1 MSDEHDYT
9 VSSDNLYADFG
20 YPEPQIALAKAE
32 LARRLI
38 AIIRERGLTQAA
50 AGEIL
55 GIGQPKV
62 SAIMR
67 GRLKDFS
74 LERLM
79 EFLTLFNHDVGIA
92 VTFAP
97 NEGGAPGRILVHDD
111 RAPGQASPMSA
122 SSRDRKR
129 DGMRFD

>member
-1 MSDEHDYT
+1 MSDEQDYT

-50 AGEIL
+50 AGDIL
-55 GIGQPKV
+55 GVGQPKV

-79 EFLTLFNHDVGIA
+79 EFLTLFNHDVEIA
-92 VTFAP
+92 VAATP
-97 NEGGAPGRILVHDD
+97 NERRAPGRILVHDD
-111 RAPGQASPMSA
+111 RSPGQTPMAA
-122 SSRDRKR
+122 SSRGRKH
-129 DGMRFD
+129 DGARFD